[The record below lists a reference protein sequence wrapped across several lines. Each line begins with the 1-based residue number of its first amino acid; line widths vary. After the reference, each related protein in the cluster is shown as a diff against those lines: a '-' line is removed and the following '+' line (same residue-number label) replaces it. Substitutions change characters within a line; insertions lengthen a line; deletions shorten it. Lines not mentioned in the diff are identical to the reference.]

1 MLAANAT
8 QTESPSRVGF
18 LFDSVRQVSGSNSV
32 GRDYYSW
39 QEASVIEAVMICD
52 DNPCTSLPGIDRFST
67 QGGRTVAGTGREVT
81 G

>member
-1 MLAANAT
+1 MPATNAT
-8 QTESPSRVGF
+8 HTESPPRVGF

-32 GRDYYSW
+32 GREYYSW
-39 QEASVIEAVMICD
+39 QEATVIEAVMICD
-52 DNPCTSLPGIDRFST
+52 GDPCTSLPGIDGFST